1 MNMVKMTFKEL
12 SPELTEEEV
21 RELEAAELRS
31 PVYDEESPEMT
42 MEQLQEFKRMN
53 HENRTKPTISLRLSP
68 VTLKKARQ
76 YGKGYT
82 GFLSRL
88 LDAAIND
95 EELVKKC
102 M

>member
-1 MNMVKMTFKEL
+1 MVKMTFKKL

-53 HENRTKPTISLRLSP
+53 HENRTKPTISLRISP

>member
-1 MNMVKMTFKEL
+1 MVKMTFKEL

-68 VTLKKARQ
+68 ATLKKQ
-76 YGKGYT
+76 DST
-82 GFLSRL
+82 GRGIPAFSAGFWMRLSMMK
-88 LDAAIND
+88 N
-95 EELVKKC
+95 
-102 M
+102 

>member
-53 HENRTKPTISLRLSP
+53 HENRTKPTISLRISP

>member
-1 MNMVKMTFKEL
+1 MVKMTFKEL

-31 PVYDEESPEMT
+31 PIYDEESPEMT

>member
-1 MNMVKMTFKEL
+1 MVKMTFKEL

-21 RELEAAELRS
+21 RELEAAELKS
-31 PVYDEESPEMT
+31 PVDDEESPEMT

>member
-1 MNMVKMTFKEL
+1 MVKMTYKEL

>member
-1 MNMVKMTFKEL
+1 MVKMTFKEL

>member
-1 MNMVKMTFKEL
+1 MVKMTFKEL

-42 MEQLQEFKRMN
+42 MEQLQEFNRMN

>member
-1 MNMVKMTFKEL
+1 MVKMTFKEL

-21 RELEAAELRS
+21 RELEAAELKS

-68 VTLKKARQ
+68 VTLKKSKTVREGVYRLSQPAS
-76 YGKGYT
+76 GCGYQ
-82 GFLSRL
+82 
-88 LDAAIND
+88 
-95 EELVKKC
+95 
-102 M
+102 

>member
-1 MNMVKMTFKEL
+1 MVKMTSEEL

-21 RELEAAELRS
+21 HELQAAELKPR
-31 PVYDEESPEMT
+31 VYDEDSPEMT

-53 HENRTKPTISLRLSP
+53 RENRTKPTVSLRVSP
-68 VTLKKARQ
+68 ATLKKARQ

-88 LDAAIND
+88 LDAAINN

-102 M
+102 I

>member
-1 MNMVKMTFKEL
+1 MVKMTFKEL
-12 SPELTEEEV
+12 SPELTEDEV

-31 PVYDEESPEMT
+31 PVYDEESPEIT

-53 HENRTKPTISLRLSP
+53 HENRTKPTISLRISP

>member
-1 MNMVKMTFKEL
+1 MVKMTFKEL
-12 SPELTEEEV
+12 SPELTEDEV

>member
-1 MNMVKMTFKEL
+1 MVKMTFKEL

-21 RELEAAELRS
+21 RELEAAELRP

-53 HENRTKPTISLRLSP
+53 HENRTKPTISLRISP